1 MIHIYLPYIVTNYDV
16 ISNNDFIFDNKE
28 LYFLLNTTSYF
39 MLFLYIVSLIY
50 KLFFSKIYDMFS
62 IGLMFIYLHLFSFK
76 TPILLGKNIR
86 KNVKSIVGI
95 SPTMVLLF
103 HLPCFYLKM

>member
-1 MIHIYLPYIVTNYDV
+1 MTLIPKN
-16 ISNNDFIFDNKE
+16 IFQTHK
-28 LYFLLNTTSYF
+28 S
-39 MLFLYIVSLIY
+39 S
-50 KLFFSKIYDMFS
+50 S
-62 IGLMFIYLHLFSFK
+62 YLHLFSFK
-76 TPILLGKNIR
+76 TPILLGKKIR